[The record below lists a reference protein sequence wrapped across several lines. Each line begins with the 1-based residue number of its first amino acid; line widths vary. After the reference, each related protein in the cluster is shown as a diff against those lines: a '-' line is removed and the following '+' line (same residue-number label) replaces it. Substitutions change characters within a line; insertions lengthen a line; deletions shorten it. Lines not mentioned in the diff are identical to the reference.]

1 MNANNKPE
9 IICVYHDIEIYKND
23 IELLCSEYESQYDH
37 TEDIINNTVF
47 FTGLMVFIQQRLFKP
62 ITDNNFYNDYSA
74 LDKLFYSVFIPL
86 SVRYK
91 RTPTIQNF
99 CVMTSIS
106 NSLLSEILTG
116 NYRDG
121 SKVNSKTYETVKKWY
136 QTVESA
142 LASKAIDTNGIGSI
156 FALKANFAWREQNTE
171 TPTTE
176 QLTQSTP
183 TEIQQRYKDAKRP
196 ELPILEDD
204 NIT

>member
-1 MNANNKPE
+1 MNNNNSNV
-9 IICVYHDIEIYKND
+9 ICTYNGIQIYEND
-23 IELLCSEYESQYDH
+23 ISVLCHEYESKYDNS
-37 TEDIINNTVF
+37 EDILNNTVF

-62 ITDNNFYNDYSA
+62 ISDSKYNNDYNA
-74 LDKLFYSVFIPL
+74 LDKLFFSVFIPL
-86 SVRYK
+86 SVKYK

-121 SKVNSKTYETVKKWY
+121 SKVKTETCETVQKWY

-156 FALKANFAWREQNTE
+156 FALKSNFSWRETSPE
-171 TPTTE
+171 PPTAQT
-176 QLTQSTP
+176 LTQSTP
-183 TEIQQRYKDAKRP
+183 EQIAERYKDAKRP
-196 ELPILEDD
+196 EIPVLD
-204 NIT
+204 

>member
-1 MNANNKPE
+1 MNN
-9 IICVYHDIEIYKND
+9 IICTYNNVDIYEND
-23 IELLCSEYESQYDH
+23 ISVLCDEYESKYDNS
-37 TEDIINNTVF
+37 EDILNNTVF

-62 ITDNNFYNDYSA
+62 ISDSKYNNDYIA

-86 SVRYK
+86 SVKYR

-121 SKVNSKTYETVKKWY
+121 SKVKTETCETVKKWY

-156 FALKANFAWREQNTE
+156 FALKSNFSWRETAPEPPSAE
-171 TPTTE
+171 T
-176 QLTQSTP
+176 LTQSTP
-183 TEIQQRYKDAKRP
+183 EQIAERYKDAKRP
-196 ELPILEDD
+196 EIPVLD
-204 NIT
+204 